1 MTQWNF
7 EYWGELQSTSFPGDV
22 AQLPWQLQTRLYELK
37 MPLLLNS
44 NMFLMN
50 GAKHFLQSLAHR
62 GPDTMT
68 CRQTHGRGGHGSGVD
83 SGKFLLFYF
92 GPRSGFKIFWE
103 TAPRVAL
110 VFSSSMSSCCLYKK
124 SLLNYKHCWISVAS
138 KVAVVRTGVGFSSLK
153 KNQIRIRFQK
163 FCNRSRV
170 EVWKYDSIHPGT
182 SAHSN
187 NNKRH
192 VLETATT
199 HIPTKSRLASS
210 VWWWPAM

>member
-1 MTQWNF
+1 MAQSISCKALHIEDRIPWHADRRTA
-7 EYWGELQSTSFPGDV
+7 EVATDPQSTPASF
-22 AQLPWQLQTRLYELK
+22 
-37 MPLLLNS
+37 
-44 NMFLMN
+44 
-50 GAKHFLQSLAHR
+50 
-62 GPDTMT
+62 
-68 CRQTHGRGGHGSGVD
+68 C
-83 SGKFLLFYF
+83 FYF

-124 SLLNYKHCWISVAS
+124 SLLNYKHCWNSVAS